1 MQRINSTDGFFH
13 DGNPATGALGT
24 FLAALWH
31 NAVQEELIA
40 PITAAG
46 LTLDPNNNGQ
56 LLAAIL
62 ALIESKTGNYGLDT
76 GAVNSYVTALTPA
89 VTAYVNGLQV
99 KFRAAHSNTG
109 QSTLNAGAGV
119 VPLLR
124 DDGTPLQA
132 GDVPANAIVG
142 ATYDAAAAAFL
153 LNSIVASQF
162 DTIMQA
168 GTPLYSVDTGAANV
182 YKAAYAPTVTA
193 LTDGMK
199 LRFRAKTAN
208 TGASTFAPDGIAA
221 APIWG
226 ADHVALA
233 GGEIVVN
240 GEIEVQWNAAL
251 SNGNGAWVLCENT
264 GGYQRGPTPPQ
275 FDNSTKLATTAFL
288 KGVGVQ
294 FGGVVALSAA
304 TTLDV
309 TYAGKLIIPYAAT
322 GAFAITLPL
331 ASTFQPGA
339 TLSFLNGTVYPI
351 TILKNGSDTVSTGNT
366 SLSSFVLNPGDT
378 LDLACNGTSNWQAWG
393 GSAGL
398 QYAGVFGSSLSTSG
412 YQKLP
417 SGLIFQWTN
426 GASDANGNMVVTN
439 PIAFQTAPLG
449 GLAGEGAPGGWM
461 TGTATVWAFDIS
473 SSSKTASFARVR
485 NVSSSGPGVSSGI
498 AGRVLVW
505 GY

>member
-99 KFRAAHSNTG
+99 KFRAAHANTG
-109 QSTLNAGAGV
+109 QSTLNAGAGI

-208 TGASTFAPDGIAA
+208 TGASTFAPDGVAA

-275 FDNSTKLATTAFL
+275 FDNSARLAPTSFVQRALGNMQSGVRIQSSGSATFSASQAGGSFTLEVASTTYTL
-288 KGVGVQ
+288 P
-294 FGGVVALSAA
+294 ALSA
-304 TTLDV
+304 V
-309 TYAGKLIIPYAAT
+309 
-322 GAFAITLPL
+322 
-331 ASTFQPGA
+331 QPGA
-339 TLSFLNGTVYPI
+339 TFEFLATVN
-351 TILKNGSDTVSTGNT
+351 TATVSTAGADKMMT
-366 SLSSFVLNPGDT
+366 GSLVSSSTCVLNNGDT
-378 LDLACNGTSNWQAWG
+378 AKFVSDGTYWVLVG
-393 GSAGL
+393 GSAALRLSLGD
-398 QYAGVFGSSLSTSG
+398 FGNLLASNG

-417 SGLIFQWTN
+417 NAMIIQW
-426 GASDANGNMVVTN
+426 GVTN
-439 PIAFQTAPLG
+439 TSGSGDVQVIFPIGYQTACY
-449 GLAGEGAPGGWM
+449 A
-461 TGTATVWAFDIS
+461 V
-473 SSSKTASFARVR
+473 TASPNSNLSGGTVDSP
-485 NVSSSGPGVSSGI
+485 NGITVSGFWVGGYQLSGSPTIRSSHECRWMAVGK
-498 AGRVLVW
+498 
-505 GY
+505 